1 MNITKQSR
9 FLSFILRHKPEK
21 IGLVLDHNGW
31 ANVKELLK
39 KTDMDIETLEE
50 IVLTNNKKRF
60 AFNENKT
67 KIRASQ
73 GHSINV
79 DLQLESKEPPEILY
93 HGTATRFL
101 NSIYDTGLVSK
112 NRIHVHLSSNKEIAT
127 KVGQRHGKVIILE
140 ILSGRMFKDGY
151 KFYIS
156 DNEVWLTNNVPTKYL
171 RII

>member
-9 FLSFILRHKPEK
+9 FLSLILRHKPEE

-31 ANVKELLK
+31 ANVKELLI
-39 KTDMDIETLEE
+39 KTNMDMETLEE
-50 IVLTNNKKRF
+50 VVSTNNKKRF

-112 NRIHVHLSSNKEIAT
+112 NRIHVHLSSNKETAT

-140 ILSGRMFKDGY
+140 ILSGLMFKDGY